1 MRSPRST
8 VRRSTKWSSTRSTNT
23 TNNNMKTKF
32 DSATIHHIKK
42 GLLLRIV
49 ELEKLHAD
57 AVRYN
62 VVETIPIWNEMLS
75 EARNAL
81 QIIQNN
87 RTFTAGE

>member
-1 MRSPRST
+1 
-8 VRRSTKWSSTRSTNT
+8 
-23 TNNNMKTKF
+23 MKTKF

-81 QIIQNN
+81 HIIQHNH
-87 RTFTAGE
+87 TFTAGE

>member
-1 MRSPRST
+1 
-8 VRRSTKWSSTRSTNT
+8 
-23 TNNNMKTKF
+23 MKTKF

-49 ELEKLHAD
+49 QLEKLHAD
-57 AVRYN
+57 AVQYN

-81 QIIQNN
+81 HIIQNN
-87 RTFTAGE
+87 YTFTAGE

>member
-1 MRSPRST
+1 
-8 VRRSTKWSSTRSTNT
+8 
-23 TNNNMKTKF
+23 MKTKF

-57 AVRYN
+57 AERYN
-62 VVETIPIWNEMLS
+62 IVETIPIWKEMLS

-81 QIIQNN
+81 HIIQNN
-87 RTFTAGE
+87 HTFTAGE

>member
-1 MRSPRST
+1 
-8 VRRSTKWSSTRSTNT
+8 
-23 TNNNMKTKF
+23 MKTKF

-49 ELEKLHAD
+49 ELEKLHED
-57 AVRYN
+57 AKRYN
-62 VVETIPIWNEMLS
+62 IVATIHIWEEMLS

-81 QIIQNN
+81 HIIQNN

>member
-1 MRSPRST
+1 
-8 VRRSTKWSSTRSTNT
+8 
-23 TNNNMKTKF
+23 MKTKF

-62 VVETIPIWNEMLS
+62 IVETIPIWNEMLS

-81 QIIQNN
+81 HIIQNN
-87 RTFTAGE
+87 RTFIAGE